1 MSEKALKPALT
12 DVGLR
17 YNTKL
22 ADVLPPDL
30 AEPLRTFGIETA
42 EDLYEC
48 AANAGASWFRPVTGI
63 DASTATALMT
73 WLHRNGRDVGEVTER
88 FFLPGCAPSP
98 ESRSV
103 ATQASDE
110 GIVPM
115 ERLVVPE
122 GLRGDRGLNRAPAMA
137 CSLDAEDDLSAIRV
151 WLQAR
156 ASNPNTQASYR
167 KEAERYLL
175 WCLLERRTALS
186 SVRAGD
192 AALFLRWLEGRAS
205 NPNTQASY
213 RKEAERYLL
222 WCLLE
227 RRTALSSVRAGD
239 AALFLRWLE
248 GLGRTDEK
256 AWAQQ
261 WRIPQSRWIGPKN
274 MPRTSPA
281 WRPFNG
287 PLSATSR
294 RNAVVVVRQL
304 HNFLKNTGYLIFS
317 PFDQVSPK
325 VPLLKGEGAPQAFAD
340 RSLTDEQWAEIVSR
354 IDDLPEGWPRERMKL
369 ILMMGK
375 SLGMRASEM
384 LDARTGWIV
393 ERRVGFKVRAA
404 IEIVGKGAKVRRL
417 PLNDEQRTI
426 IDDALRARGIA
437 GVAGSDPETPLL
449 VNLGRGRNAHG
460 PMTRSGL
467 YVVLTKFLEEVALD
481 VASERPMDAAKL
493 RASSTHWLRHTFA
506 VNALT
511 EMSVNVVQA
520 AMGHASVATTGRY
533 LSPEEEAMSE
543 AMEKMKAL

>member
-1 MSEKALKPALT
+1 
-12 DVGLR
+12 
-17 YNTKL
+17 
-22 ADVLPPDL
+22 
-30 AEPLRTFGIETA
+30 
-42 EDLYEC
+42 
-48 AANAGASWFRPVTGI
+48 
-63 DASTATALMT
+63 
-73 WLHRNGRDVGEVTER
+73 
-88 FFLPGCAPSP
+88 
-98 ESRSV
+98 
-103 ATQASDE
+103 
-110 GIVPM
+110 
-115 ERLVVPE
+115 
-122 GLRGDRGLNRAPAMA
+122 
-137 CSLDAEDDLSAIRV
+137 
-151 WLQAR
+151 
-156 ASNPNTQASYR
+156 
-167 KEAERYLL
+167 
-175 WCLLERRTALS
+175 
-186 SVRAGD
+186 
-192 AALFLRWLEGRAS
+192 
-205 NPNTQASY
+205 
-213 RKEAERYLL
+213 
-222 WCLLE
+222 
-227 RRTALSSVRAGD
+227 
-239 AALFLRWLE
+239 
-248 GLGRTDEK
+248 
-256 AWAQQ
+256 
-261 WRIPQSRWIGPKN
+261 

-340 RSLTDEQWAEIVSR
+340 RS
-354 IDDLPEGWPRERMKL
+354 
-369 ILMMGK
+369 
-375 SLGMRASEM
+375 
-384 LDARTGWIV
+384 GWIV

>member
-1 MSEKALKPALT
+1 
-12 DVGLR
+12 
-17 YNTKL
+17 
-22 ADVLPPDL
+22 
-30 AEPLRTFGIETA
+30 
-42 EDLYEC
+42 
-48 AANAGASWFRPVTGI
+48 
-63 DASTATALMT
+63 
-73 WLHRNGRDVGEVTER
+73 
-88 FFLPGCAPSP
+88 
-98 ESRSV
+98 
-103 ATQASDE
+103 
-110 GIVPM
+110 M

-156 ASNPNTQASYR
+156 ASNPNTQA
-167 KEAERYLL
+167 
-175 WCLLERRTALS
+175 
-186 SVRAGD
+186 
-192 AALFLRWLEGRAS
+192 
-205 NPNTQASY
+205 NY

-261 WRIPQSRWIGPKN
+261 WHIPQSRWIGPKN

>member
-1 MSEKALKPALT
+1 M
-12 DVGLR
+12 
-17 YNTKL
+17 
-22 ADVLPPDL
+22 
-30 AEPLRTFGIETA
+30 
-42 EDLYEC
+42 
-48 AANAGASWFRPVTGI
+48 
-63 DASTATALMT
+63 
-73 WLHRNGRDVGEVTER
+73 
-88 FFLPGCAPSP
+88 
-98 ESRSV
+98 
-103 ATQASDE
+103 
-110 GIVPM
+110 
-115 ERLVVPE
+115 
-122 GLRGDRGLNRAPAMA
+122 
-137 CSLDAEDDLSAIRV
+137 
-151 WLQAR
+151 
-156 ASNPNTQASYR
+156 
-167 KEAERYLL
+167 
-175 WCLLERRTALS
+175 
-186 SVRAGD
+186 
-192 AALFLRWLEGRAS
+192 
-205 NPNTQASY
+205 
-213 RKEAERYLL
+213 
-222 WCLLE
+222 
-227 RRTALSSVRAGD
+227 
-239 AALFLRWLE
+239 
-248 GLGRTDEK
+248 
-256 AWAQQ
+256 
-261 WRIPQSRWIGPKN
+261 
-274 MPRTSPA
+274 
-281 WRPFNG
+281 
-287 PLSATSR
+287 
-294 RNAVVVVRQL
+294 VVRQL

-317 PFDQVSPK
+317 PIDQVSPK

-467 YVVLTKFLEEVALD
+467 YVVRTKFLEEVALD

-511 EMSVNVVQA
+511 EMSVNVVEA

>member
-1 MSEKALKPALT
+1 MFVRKTVLIVPPADRIMSEKALKPALT

-192 AALFLRWLEGRAS
+192 AALFLRWLEG
-205 NPNTQASY
+205 
-213 RKEAERYLL
+213 
-222 WCLLE
+222 
-227 RRTALSSVRAGD
+227 
-239 AALFLRWLE
+239 
-248 GLGRTDEK
+248 LGRTDEK

-384 LDARTGWIV
+384 LDARTSWIV

>member
-63 DASTATALMT
+63 DASTSTALMT

-151 WLQAR
+151 WLQA
-156 ASNPNTQASYR
+156 
-167 KEAERYLL
+167 
-175 WCLLERRTALS
+175 
-186 SVRAGD
+186 
-192 AALFLRWLEGRAS
+192 RAS

>member
-192 AALFLRWLEGRAS
+192 AALFLRWLEG
-205 NPNTQASY
+205 
-213 RKEAERYLL
+213 
-222 WCLLE
+222 
-227 RRTALSSVRAGD
+227 
-239 AALFLRWLE
+239 
-248 GLGRTDEK
+248 LGRTDEK
-256 AWAQQ
+256 AWTQQ

-384 LDARTGWIV
+384 LDARMP
-393 ERRVGFKVRAA
+393 
-404 IEIVGKGAKVRRL
+404 RL
-417 PLNDEQRTI
+417 LPI
-426 IDDALRARGIA
+426 IRMSFMRAR
-437 GVAGSDPETPLL
+437 AGSS
-449 VNLGRGRNAHG
+449 RGAWAS
-460 PMTRSGL
+460 RS
-467 YVVLTKFLEEVALD
+467 APPSRSS
-481 VASERPMDAAKL
+481 A
-493 RASSTHWLRHTFA
+493 RAPR
-506 VNALT
+506 
-511 EMSVNVVQA
+511 
-520 AMGHASVATTGRY
+520 
-533 LSPEEEAMSE
+533 
-543 AMEKMKAL
+543 